1 MEDNMFIRRI
11 FCIQR
16 PVSRK
21 MNCLS
26 DKNTFNHKVS
36 VLSGGFLSCIVIF
49 LVLQMSPAVDGYN
62 IRSTSGNFLKSLL
75 VIIILTTLQLRPMRS
90 YNIYDCDSCTLH
102 TT

>member
-26 DKNTFNHKVS
+26 DNKNNNFNHKFS
-36 VLSGGFLSCIVIF
+36 VLSGGFLSFIVIF
-49 LVLQMSPAVDGYN
+49 LVLQIMAADAYK
-62 IRSTSGNFLKSLL
+62 IRSSGKFF
-75 VIIILTTLQLRPMRS
+75 
-90 YNIYDCDSCTLH
+90 H
-102 TT
+102 F

>member
-26 DKNTFNHKVS
+26 DNKKDTFNHKFS
-36 VLSGGFLSCIVIF
+36 VLSGGFLTFIVIF
-49 LVLQMSPAVDGYN
+49 LVLQRNAVDGYN
-62 IRSTSGNFLKSLL
+62 IRSTGTFLFIY
-75 VIIILTTLQLRPMRS
+75 II
-90 YNIYDCDSCTLH
+90 Y
-102 TT
+102 